1 MTRNEIKKMELE
13 SRIKKLS
20 EQPVLN
26 VNLIKKAQRKLR
38 KLSA

>member
-13 SRIKKLS
+13 NRIKKLS

-38 KLSA
+38 KLFT